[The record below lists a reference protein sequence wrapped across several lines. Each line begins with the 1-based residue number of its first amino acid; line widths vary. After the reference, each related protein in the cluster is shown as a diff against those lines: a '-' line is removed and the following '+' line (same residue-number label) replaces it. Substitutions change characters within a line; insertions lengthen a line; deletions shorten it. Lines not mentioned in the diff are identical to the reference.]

1 MPAHKSVSAAEAN
14 RGFSKLLKS
23 VKEGRSV
30 VVTSHGKAVA
40 RIVPVS
46 EGDPARDRVRASLLM
61 RLGKERPVNIGRWS
75 RDDLYKDA
83 E

>member
-46 EGDPARDRVRASLLM
+46 EGDPARDRILASLLM

>member
-23 VKEGRSV
+23 VKQGSSV

-46 EGDPARDRVRASLLM
+46 EGDPARDRARGSLLA
-61 RLGKERPVNIGRWS
+61 RLSRGRPVNIGRWN
-75 RDDLYKDA
+75 RDDLYTDV